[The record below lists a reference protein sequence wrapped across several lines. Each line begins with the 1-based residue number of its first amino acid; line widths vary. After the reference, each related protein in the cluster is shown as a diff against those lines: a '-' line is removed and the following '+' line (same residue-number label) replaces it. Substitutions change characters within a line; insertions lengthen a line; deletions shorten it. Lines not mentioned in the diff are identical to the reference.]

1 MIGEIPE
8 ELESAQFEIC
18 FDSTGALNLSKFN
31 QKGSKEPDLTEQCD
45 VCGDK
50 ATGRYLLHDHL

>member
-18 FDSTGALNLSKFN
+18 FDSTGALDLSKF
-31 QKGSKEPDLTEQCD
+31 KHEESKEQCD

-50 ATGRYLLHDHL
+50 ATGRYLFHVHV